1 MSVMRKEKRECMRE
15 IEVVTCERKL
25 GSSKTSYLTLRFD
38 AMFHN
43 YIILTLCCCALF
55 SDENMLRNLRDM

>member
-43 YIILTLCCCALF
+43 
-55 SDENMLRNLRDM
+55 